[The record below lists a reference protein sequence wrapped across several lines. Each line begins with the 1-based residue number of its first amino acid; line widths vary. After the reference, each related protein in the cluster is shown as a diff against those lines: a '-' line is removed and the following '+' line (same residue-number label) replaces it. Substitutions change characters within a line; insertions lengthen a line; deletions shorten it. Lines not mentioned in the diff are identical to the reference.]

1 MSQRRV
7 RGMHDVPTLQGRGR
21 NGRRVGG
28 SREQIAAELARLEHT
43 RMRLAKER
51 ELWQRNLVRVEQ
63 QLSDTE
69 QRLDLLRQSLLAI
82 TETDAEAAA
91 AEADKQ
97 TRHPAS
103 RRSIPARTIGAW
115 DEVAFEY

>member
-7 RGMHDVPTLQGRGR
+7 RGMHDVPTFQGRGR

-43 RMRLAKER
+43 RMRLEKER

-82 TETDAEAAA
+82 TETEAEAT
-91 AEADKQ
+91 AEADKR
-97 TRHPAS
+97 TRPPAP
-103 RRSIPARTIGAW
+103 RRGIPARTTGAW

>member
-21 NGRRVGG
+21 NGQRVAG

-43 RMRLAKER
+43 RMRLEKER

-63 QLSDTE
+63 QLSSTE

-82 TETDAEAAA
+82 TETDATAAA
-91 AEADKQ
+91 AADKR
-97 TRHPAS
+97 TRPTPL
-103 RRSIPARTIGAW
+103 RRSSPTRTTGAW